1 LNLEPWNRGTVNL
14 SSYNGGRMEKNNLC
28 YRYRELLRDY
38 LESPEEID
46 LYNVS
51 LLGKEFIRKGIG
63 PEEIVE
69 MHYKS
74 IEKLLEDV
82 SLSDK
87 KDAVLK
93 SFKVLLEIMMAY
105 GMAYKHYRDMKAHE
119 SGIS

>member
-1 LNLEPWNRGTVNL
+1 
-14 SSYNGGRMEKNNLC
+14 MEKNNLC
-28 YRYRELLRDY
+28 YRYTELLRDY
-38 LESPEEID
+38 LESPSWRTK
-46 LYNVS
+46 VS

-63 PEEIVE
+63 PEEIVK

-82 SLSDK
+82 SLSDE

-105 GMAYKHYRDMKAHE
+105 GMAYKHYQDMKAHE
-119 SGIS
+119 SDIS